1 MERDC
6 DVAIVGGGGAGLA
19 AALTAAAH
27 GSRVLLFDAAAK
39 LGGATAL
46 SGGVLYAAGTRD
58 QQQRGIHDDTPEKM
72 FAYCMILNQYKL
84 DADMVLRLCRDAA
97 DALHWLMD
105 LGVSFPPENLY
116 AAGLDGVLRG
126 HRAKGMGAEIVQRLE
141 GHLGN
146 HDRIDVARRSRVTGL
161 APSGEGW
168 KLDVDGA
175 TISAAAVILTTGGFG
190 ANRALLHHLYPD
202 AMHYPDWGRYIGP
215 AENVGDGLKLAQF
228 HGAAVTGFNRGALLL
243 TPNFSADFEPYTPPW
258 LALVDREGQRFID
271 ETLDYSVMAGA
282 VLERPGHECFAVFD
296 EDARLR
302 ARQHVKSAD
311 AKRIYP
317 YASWSGEKLE
327 EMAERGTVYRA
338 DTLEGLSCKLGMR
351 PGALAV
357 LAAQVN
363 RDVDAGGRD
372 TRCLK
377 SAEHLAPI
385 RRAPFYAA
393 RMRPAVVGT
402 THTGLRTD
410 TVGRVIGED
419 GSAIPGLYAA
429 GEIVGNIL
437 GDRYV
442 GGGNSLSNSF
452 VFGRLAGESASS
464 FARKLE

>member
-1 MERDC
+1 MADEALREKQEQEK
-6 DVAIVGGGGAGLA
+6 LA
-19 AALTAAAH
+19 KA
-27 GSRVLLFDAAAK
+27 
-39 LGGATAL
+39 
-46 SGGVLYAAGTRD
+46 RD
-58 QQQRGIHDDTPEKM
+58 QAKRDEMAGWIRRTFSDPE
-72 FAYCMILNQYKL
+72 FRAL
-84 DADMVLRLCRDAA
+84 DSKDKISIMEQADPEFQSIPDMA
-97 DALHWLMD
+97 DKAR
-105 LGVSFPPENLY
+105 VVQSYLY
-116 AAGLDGVLRG
+116 QVP
-126 HRAKGMGAEIVQRLE
+126 KGMPSTGSAWRDFAESFV
-141 GHLGN
+141 
-146 HDRIDVARRSRVTGL
+146 
-161 APSGEGW
+161 
-168 KLDVDGA
+168 
-175 TISAAAVILTTGGFG
+175 
-190 ANRALLHHLYPD
+190 
-202 AMHYPDWGRYIGP
+202 
-215 AENVGDGLKLAQF
+215 
-228 HGAAVTGFNRGALLL
+228 GAAMQPVYYGGELVRRGEQKLFGK
-243 TPNFSADFEPYTPPW
+243 T
-258 LALVDREGQRFID
+258 
-271 ETLDYSVMAGA
+271 
-282 VLERPGHECFAVFD
+282 
-296 EDARLR
+296 
-302 ARQHVKSAD
+302 
-311 AKRIYP
+311 
-317 YASWSGEKLE
+317 GEKLE